1 MEQLVEQLSNLLLEK
16 KLRLVTAESCTGGMI
31 ASAIT
36 DRAGSSHVFERGFV
50 TYSNASKEQVLGVS
64 KHIID
69 NYGAVSHECA
79 DAMVLGALARSEAEV
94 GVAVT
99 GIAGPDGGT
108 PEKPLGLVYIAV
120 CVKGHEPDIT
130 ENFFK
135 GSREDIRKAA
145 TEKALSLLIEAV
157 VVV

>member
-1 MEQLVEQLSNLLLEK
+1 MEQLVEQLSNLLHEK
-16 KLRLVTAESCTGGMI
+16 NMTLVTAESCTGGLI
-31 ASAIT
+31 ASAMT
-36 DRAGSSHVFERGFV
+36 DRAGSSKVFERGFV
-50 TYSNASKEQVLGVS
+50 TYSNASKEQALGVS

-79 DAMVLGALARSEAEV
+79 DAMVLGALEHSEADI
-94 GVAVT
+94 GVSVT

-120 CVKGHEPDIT
+120 CVRGNEPDIT

-135 GSREDIRKAA
+135 GSREEIRKAA
-145 TEKALSLLIEAV
+145 TEKALSLLIESVIAV
-157 VVV
+157 